1 MLEPLETEMTPTTA
15 PTWQAD
21 IAIRL
26 SHSKYGTR
34 LSHCQHRGPLYI
46 QKPFYPEGKHHAHL
60 YLLHPP
66 AGIVSGDTL
75 TMNLHVDPNA
85 AALMTTPGATVV
97 YKARESNPTQRQIIN
112 LHIANNAT
120 LEWLP
125 LETIVHN
132 HACFEATPIINMVSS
147 SHFFGW
153 EITSLGLP
161 ASDQRFTN
169 GSFKQRYQIVV
180 DGKNEFI
187 DQMKI
192 DDSNRHILLASK
204 AGMQNRMISG
214 FCVFGPVATGNRS
227 EGRHSD
233 DQLER
238 LRQQQLEQQAQSNTD
253 RNSDYQSSITRLGNF
268 YVGRYL
274 GGSAEQARKQFTLW
288 WSVARQEMLGKEA
301 CTPRIW
307 AN

>member
-125 LETIVHN
+125 LETIVQTM
-132 HACFEATPIINMVSS
+132 HALKP
-147 SHFFGW
+147 
-153 EITSLGLP
+153 
-161 ASDQRFTN
+161 QRL
-169 GSFKQRYQIVV
+169 SIWY
-180 DGKNEFI
+180 
-187 DQMKI
+187 
-192 DDSNRHILLASK
+192 
-204 AGMQNRMISG
+204 
-214 FCVFGPVATGNRS
+214 PVATFSAGKLLALAFPQAIN
-227 EGRHSD
+227 D
-233 DQLER
+233 
-238 LRQQQLEQQAQSNTD
+238 LRMAVL
-253 RNSDYQSSITRLGNF
+253 NSDTKLSSTAKTNLLI
-268 YVGRYL
+268 
-274 GGSAEQARKQFTLW
+274 K
-288 WSVARQEMLGKEA
+288 
-301 CTPRIW
+301 
-307 AN
+307 